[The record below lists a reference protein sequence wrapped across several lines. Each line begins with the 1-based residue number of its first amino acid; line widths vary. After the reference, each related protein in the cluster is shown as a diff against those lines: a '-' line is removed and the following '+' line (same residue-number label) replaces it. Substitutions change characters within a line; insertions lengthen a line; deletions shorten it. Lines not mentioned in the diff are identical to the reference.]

1 MFETITSV
9 QWILLIGVS
18 ISAFMIGKN
27 YATMKME
34 EVIEHTILALIEQ
47 RMIKAKR
54 DASGEYEIYEY
65 DQET

>member
-1 MFETITSV
+1 MFEIATSV

-54 DASGEYEIYEY
+54 DASGEYEIFEY
-65 DQET
+65 DQEN

>member
-9 QWILLIGVS
+9 QWVLLIGVS
-18 ISAFMIGKN
+18 ISAFMVGKN

-34 EVIEHTILALIEQ
+34 QIIEHTILALIEQ
-47 RMIKAKR
+47 RMIKARK

-65 DQET
+65 DQEI

>member
-9 QWILLIGVS
+9 QWVLLIGVS
-18 ISAFMIGKN
+18 ISAFMVGKN

-34 EVIEHTILALIEQ
+34 QIIEHTILALIEQ

-65 DQET
+65 DQEI

>member
-18 ISAFMIGKN
+18 ISAFMVGKN

-34 EVIEHTILALIEQ
+34 QIIEHTILALIEQ

-65 DQET
+65 DQEI

>member
-9 QWILLIGVS
+9 QWILLTGVS

-34 EVIEHTILALIEQ
+34 QIIEHTILALIEQ

-65 DQET
+65 DQEI

>member
-1 MFETITSV
+1 MFEIATSV
-9 QWILLIGVS
+9 QWVLLIGVS

-54 DASGEYEIYEY
+54 DASGEYEIFEY

>member
-18 ISAFMIGKN
+18 ISVFMIGKN

>member
-9 QWILLIGVS
+9 QWVLLIGVS

-34 EVIEHTILALIEQ
+34 QIIEHTILALIEQ
-47 RMIKAKR
+47 RMIKARK

-65 DQET
+65 DQEI

>member
-1 MFETITSV
+1 
-9 QWILLIGVS
+9 
-18 ISAFMIGKN
+18 MIGKN

-54 DASGEYEIYEY
+54 DASGEYEIFEY

>member
-1 MFETITSV
+1 MFEIATSV

-54 DASGEYEIYEY
+54 DASGEYEIFEY

>member
-9 QWILLIGVS
+9 QWVLLIGVS

-34 EVIEHTILALIEQ
+34 QIIEHTILALIEQ
-47 RMIKAKR
+47 RMIKAKK

-65 DQET
+65 DQEI

>member
-1 MFETITSV
+1 MFEIITSV

-47 RMIKAKR
+47 RMVKAKR
-54 DASGEYEIYEY
+54 DASGEYEIFEY

>member
-34 EVIEHTILALIEQ
+34 QIIEHTILALIEQ
-47 RMIKAKR
+47 RMIKARK

-65 DQET
+65 DQEI

>member
-34 EVIEHTILALIEQ
+34 QIIEHTILALIEQ

>member
-34 EVIEHTILALIEQ
+34 QIIEHTILALIEQ

-65 DQET
+65 DQEI

>member
-1 MFETITSV
+1 MFEIVTSV

-54 DASGEYEIYEY
+54 DASGEYEIFEY

>member
-1 MFETITSV
+1 
-9 QWILLIGVS
+9 
-18 ISAFMIGKN
+18 MIGKN

-34 EVIEHTILALIEQ
+34 QIIEHTILALIEQ

-65 DQET
+65 DQEI

>member
-1 MFETITSV
+1 MFEIITSV

-54 DASGEYEIYEY
+54 DASGQYEIFEY

>member
-1 MFETITSV
+1 MFEIITSV

-34 EVIEHTILALIEQ
+34 EVIEHNILALIEQ

-54 DASGEYEIYEY
+54 DASGE
-65 DQET
+65 

>member
-9 QWILLIGVS
+9 QWVLLIGVS

-34 EVIEHTILALIEQ
+34 QIIEHTILALIEQ

-65 DQET
+65 DQEI

>member
-65 DQET
+65 DQEI

>member
-34 EVIEHTILALIEQ
+34 QIIEHTILALIEQ

-54 DASGEYEIYEY
+54 DASDEYEIYEY
-65 DQET
+65 DQEI

>member
-1 MFETITSV
+1 MFEIATSV
-9 QWILLIGVS
+9 QWILLIGVY
-18 ISAFMIGKN
+18 ISAFMLGKN

-54 DASGEYEIYEY
+54 AASGEYEIFEY
-65 DQET
+65 DQDT

>member
-1 MFETITSV
+1 MFEIITSV

-54 DASGEYEIYEY
+54 DASGEYEIFEY